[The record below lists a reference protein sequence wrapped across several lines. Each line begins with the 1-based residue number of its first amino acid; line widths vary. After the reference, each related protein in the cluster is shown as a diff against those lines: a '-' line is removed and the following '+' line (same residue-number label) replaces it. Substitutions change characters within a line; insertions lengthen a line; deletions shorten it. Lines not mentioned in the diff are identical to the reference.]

1 MVQPRIQPGTV
12 GLPQPPQ
19 PSQPKQPTNG
29 GINARDY
36 VNQKLA
42 ELWQQTGD
50 RTIIDYI
57 NSGWT
62 TPVSPAV
69 QQRVQAIVLR
79 YGGGQQPVAVTPQG
93 RQSPVPGNVDAPQP
107 VPDAPLPASSIWP
120 DQPPQATGTGYQN
133 SAPPPGAQAV
143 PDPNVLPVG
152 DKGGG
157 FFSGPPPNQQGPGG
171 YTNETTPGA
180 IGLGGPAAP
189 GVVAGQRAG
198 AAATQA
204 GGARPTGGS
213 TVSAG
218 GPGFSPAGGNPLTN
232 PAGGGGAT
240 GAFGAI
246 DPTSAIGQQGYTQA
260 QAGDPTALSA
270 VLASVL
276 GKFGID
282 VNRGGIFTP
291 GLVSSLAPYLKTV
304 MEYGGLAN
312 GGKPVIPSQLADQ
325 FGGMVGGANTFGQI
339 QDFARN
345 LLPTAQGLL
354 GAPAGAL
361 ADSGNQVGMVNDL
374 LGMLTAGANPLY
386 QQYQQGIN
394 KKTLSDYVQSQLGGP
409 TQNYIDWMRNN
420 AARTPGSD
428 LLAQIIGASR

>member
-1 MVQPRIQPGTV
+1 MSAPN
-12 GLPQPPQ
+12 PQQ
-19 PSQPKQPTNG
+19 ATNDA
-29 GINARDY
+29 NS
-36 VNQKLA
+36 
-42 ELWQQTGD
+42 ELFRLYLQTGD
-50 RTIIDYI
+50 LSIYNYI
-57 NSGWT
+57 QHGWT
-62 TPVSPAV
+62 TPVSAAV
-69 QQRVQAIVLR
+69 QPRVQAIIRR
-79 YGGGQQPVAVTPQG
+79 YSNPAAVVPVVSPG
-93 RQSPVPGNVDAPQP
+93 QSPIPGAPGAP
-107 VPDAPLPASSIWP
+107 PDQSPLATLPTGPAATPLPASSVWP
-120 DQPPQATGTGYQN
+120 DQPPGAGANNPAPNALPIGGKGGSFFNSPAPAGGGYN
-133 SAPPPGAQAV
+133 SPSRPPG
-143 PDPNVLPVG
+143 PTG
-152 DKGGG
+152 DYG
-157 FFSGPPPNQQGPGG
+157 
-171 YTNETTPGA
+171 NEITPGS
-180 IGLGGPAAP
+180 IGLGGPPSPTVA
-189 GVVAGQRAG
+189 AGQRAG

-204 GGARPTGGS
+204 GGARPGGGS
-213 TVSAG
+213 TVSAS

-270 VLASVL
+270 VLTSIL

-361 ADSGNQVGMVNDL
+361 ADSGNQIGMVNDL

-386 QQYQQGIN
+386 QQYQQGVN

-409 TQNYIDWMRNN
+409 TQNYIDWMRAN
-420 AARTPGSD
+420 AAKTPGSD

>member
-1 MVQPRIQPGTV
+1 MVLPLSPIQWPSLPLPRGAAGESRQNAQLHALANQWDRQNPQVAAAIRQYIDSNWKTPVPPQVQQAVALITG
-12 GLPQPPQ
+12 QPP
-19 PSQPKQPTNG
+19 
-29 GINARDY
+29 A
-36 VNQKLA
+36 VA
-42 ELWQQTGD
+42 
-50 RTIIDYI
+50 
-57 NSGWT
+57 
-62 TPVSPAV
+62 PAY
-69 QQRVQAIVLR
+69 Q
-79 YGGGQQPVAVTPQG
+79 
-93 RQSPVPGNVDAPQP
+93 QSPVPGNVGASLP
-107 VPDAPLPASSIWP
+107 PASGPDIWP
-120 DQPPQATGTGYQN
+120 DQPPGAGTNSPGQRPFDTSASVGTPFPGKDTGQG
-133 SAPPPGAQAV
+133 GAQ
-143 PDPNVLPVG
+143 
-152 DKGGG
+152 GG
-157 FFSGPPPNQQGPGG
+157 FFSAPAGQGA
-171 YTNETTPGA
+171 TNFSGVVDEFGR
-180 IGLGGPAAP
+180 PAGQNYANT
-189 GVVAGQRAG
+189 VATDQAAVAGQRA
-198 AAATQA
+198 AAAQS
-204 GGARPTGGS
+204 GAQR
-213 TVSAG
+213 
-218 GPGFSPAGGNPLTN
+218 GGNAVSGFVPDPNNPLAVAPGSKTTT
-232 PAGGGGAT
+232 PT

>member
-1 MVQPRIQPGTV
+1 MN
-12 GLPQPPQ
+12 PPAFN
-19 PSQPKQPTNG
+19 P
-29 GINARDY
+29 
-36 VNQKLA
+36 
-42 ELWQQTGD
+42 
-50 RTIIDYI
+50 
-57 NSGWT
+57 
-62 TPVSPAV
+62 
-69 QQRVQAIVLR
+69 
-79 YGGGQQPVAVTPQG
+79 
-93 RQSPVPGNVDAPQP
+93 
-107 VPDAPLPASSIWP
+107 
-120 DQPPQATGTGYQN
+120 
-133 SAPPPGAQAV
+133 
-143 PDPNVLPVG
+143 
-152 DKGGG
+152 
-157 FFSGPPPNQQGPGG
+157 
-171 YTNETTPGA
+171 
-180 IGLGGPAAP
+180 AP
-189 GVVAGQRAG
+189 G
-198 AAATQA
+198 
-204 GGARPTGGS
+204 S
-213 TVSAG
+213 
-218 GPGFSPAGGNPLTN
+218 PLTN
-232 PAGGGGAT
+232 PAGGGAAT

-270 VLASVL
+270 VLTSIL

-325 FGGMVGGANTFGQI
+325 FGGMIGGANTMGQI

-354 GAPAGAL
+354 SAPAGAL
-361 ADSGNQVGMVNDL
+361 ADSSNQVGMVNDL

-409 TQNYIDWMRNN
+409 TQNYIDWMRQN
-420 AARTPGSD
+420 ATRVPGSD